1 MKGAGRRV
9 VWMLP
14 ALFFLLFAGGGALQ
28 GFMKTALPEE
38 WAPELRALR
47 ATWLLAA
54 LYFSFMIW
62 RILVPASQR
71 FLGDRVSLVLAAVT
85 YSLMP
90 CALLVTTNFTVLVV
104 LAVAWGFGAASL
116 WQTAP
121 VWLYDVTP
129 SHRRGLWAGIIY
141 LATYAGL
148 IAGAKMLSAA
158 SDISGRSGL
167 LTVAIVP
174 TGVGLFL
181 AFALPGRRS
190 PSKPLSLSG
199 LRLTLGSRRVML
211 VGVLLFSAAM
221 AYGLLLGVFRDEIE
235 STLGTQALGNILAI
249 YFAVRLAVAVLGGA
263 ASDFLGRRIVTA
275 LAFVATGAVLLV
287 AAPHR
292 TGSSMAF
299 AGACLG
305 LVSGVI
311 PISATAL
318 AADWFEPSMRS
329 QALGAAF
336 VWRDAGMVIS
346 LLGGQYLARWA
357 GGFHAVIG
365 VFGGVFVL
373 CGALSMFL
381 PGQSGRSEDA
391 S

>member
-1 MKGAGRRV
+1 MRGAGRRV

-14 ALFFLLFAGGGALQ
+14 ALFFLLFAGGGAFQ

-38 WAPELRALR
+38 WAVELRALR
-47 ATWLLAA
+47 ATWLLAT
-54 LYFSFMIW
+54 LYFSFMVW

-71 FLGDRVSLVLAAVT
+71 FLGDKASLVLAAVT
-85 YSLMP
+85 YSLVP
-90 CALLVTTNFTVLVV
+90 CALLVTTNFGVLLV
-104 LAVAWGFGAASL
+104 LAAAWGFGAASL

-148 IAGAKMLSAA
+148 IAGATMLGAA
-158 SDISGRSGL
+158 SQVTGRSCL
-167 LTVAIVP
+167 LAVAIVP
-174 TGVGLFL
+174 TGIGLFL

-190 PSKPLSLSG
+190 PSRPLSLTG
-199 LRLTLGSRRVML
+199 LRETLGSRRVML

-221 AYGLLLGVFRDEIE
+221 AYGLLLGAFRDEIE
-235 STLGTQALGNILAI
+235 GSFGTRALGNILAI
-249 YFAVRLAVAVLGGA
+249 YFAVRLVVAAVGGA
-263 ASDFLGRRIVTA
+263 ASDFFGRRLVTA
-275 LAFVATGAVLLV
+275 LTFFATGGVLL
-287 AAPHR
+287 AALGHR
-292 TGSSMAF
+292 GGLSMAF
-299 AGACLG
+299 AAGCLG

-318 AADWFEPSMRS
+318 AGDWFEPSMRS

-336 VWRDAGMVIS
+336 VWRDAGMVTS

-357 GGFHAVIG
+357 GGFHTVMG

-373 CGALSMFL
+373 CGALSLFL
-381 PGQSGRSEDA
+381 PGGNGRARGA